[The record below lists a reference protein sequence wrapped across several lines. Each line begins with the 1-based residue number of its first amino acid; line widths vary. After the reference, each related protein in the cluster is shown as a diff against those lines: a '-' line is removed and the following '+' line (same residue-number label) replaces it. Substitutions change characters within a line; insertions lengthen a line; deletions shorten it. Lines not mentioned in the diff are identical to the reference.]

1 MASGEMTAARFA
13 PLLDLD
19 PDLGQLLPSGRLQGA
34 RRDLMV
40 QVHTVKRGPWA
51 IGETSSIGPQHF
63 GLLVV
68 EGVIVRELVLSDS
81 VSAELLGPGDV
92 IRPWQG
98 HPARLLQSE
107 TRLIVLEPATF
118 GVLDSRFVVAIGEYP
133 EILAML
139 SDRLMDRTHRLAAE
153 KAIAQLNGVERRI
166 VALFW
171 ELAERWGR
179 VTPDGI
185 LVPLALP
192 HRVIAQLVGARR
204 PTVSTALTR
213 LAGEG
218 QLLRRPDGGW
228 LVTGDPVGEPV
239 GEASR
244 VIRSRRFRPRRTA
257 PPSRPSSGALAWHR

>member
-1 MASGEMTAARFA
+1 MSAARFA

-19 PDLGQLLPSGRLQGA
+19 PDLGQLLPPARLQGA

-40 QVHTVKRGPWA
+40 QVHTVQRGPWE
-51 IGETSSIGPQHF
+51 IGEPSGIGPQHL
-63 GLLVV
+63 GLLLV

-98 HPARLLQSE
+98 HPSRLLQSE

-118 GVLDSRFVVAIGEYP
+118 CVLDSRFVLAIAEYP
-133 EILAML
+133 EVMAML
-139 SDRLMDRTHRLAAE
+139 TDRLMDRTHRLAAE

-179 VTPDGI
+179 VTPGGI
-185 LVPLALP
+185 VVPLALP

-213 LAGEG
+213 LAAEG
-218 QLLRRPDGGW
+218 QLTRRPDGAW

-244 VIRSRRFRPRRTA
+244 VIRSRRFRPRRS
-257 PPSRPSSGALAWHR
+257 PPSPRPAPGAFATQP